1 MIITIPG
8 NPTRQKRARSKN
20 NQRPYDPQKKE
31 KADFVRMVRGQISL
45 DEKIGKGKP
54 VYMEFRFY
62 FPRPKK
68 HYRTGKF
75 SHLLRDDAKNLL
87 PCLSSTADL
96 DNTIKFVKD
105 CLNGLAYYDDCQVTD
120 YGSVKKRYA
129 EVPRTVIIIHEILD
143 IGYNDEPIFFN
154 SVAGIRGT
162 ALDPMFA

>member
-8 NPTRQKRARSKN
+8 NPTRQKRARSKDG
-20 NQRPYDPQKKE
+20 QRPYDPQKKE
-31 KADFVRMVRGQISL
+31 KADFIRMVMGQISPG
-45 DEKIGKGKP
+45 ERIEKGKP

-105 CLNGLAYYDDCQVTD
+105 CLNGLAWHDDCQVTD
-120 YGSVKKRYA
+120 YGSVQKRYS
-129 EVPRTVIIIHEILD
+129 EDPRTEIL
-143 IGYNDEPIFFN
+143 IFE
-154 SVAGIRGT
+154 IRG
-162 ALDPMFA
+162 LGMFDNPLFFG